1 MGCKTVSSLFV
12 VMIFTIALTLS
23 VCAYQKTYFFN
34 INVRPA
40 LPKKYMLNVSAR
52 DQQRLDLSGTACF
65 GFPPFIWCGHMDP
78 TSGKLISGFDN
89 NALAEIKC
97 ALALWE

>member
-1 MGCKTVSSLFV
+1 MLDQS
-12 VMIFTIALTLS
+12 
-23 VCAYQKTYFFN
+23 
-34 INVRPA
+34 

-52 DQQRLDLSGTACF
+52 DQQRLDLSGTARF

-78 TSGKLISGFDN
+78 TSGKQISGFDN